1 MPRVIKGVDLP
12 VETFKPG
19 AVIFSE
25 QDESRCFYI
34 LKKGDVEV
42 YKNHGKPDQVLLATI
57 PGGGRVLGELSS
69 IDGGPRSATA
79 IAKTVVEAV
88 KISSETIRWQM
99 QQCPSWFR
107 AIVHDLAERLR
118 ATDELLI
125 KSGVTHAATV
135 SSLKPAKEA

>member
-1 MPRVIKGVDLP
+1 MPNVIKGVDLP
-12 VETFKPG
+12 SEKFKAG

-25 QDESRCFYI
+25 KEDSRCFYI
-34 LKKGDVEV
+34 IKTGEV
-42 YKNHGKPDQVLLATI
+42 QVFKNHGTKDEILLATI

-79 IAKTVVEAV
+79 IAKTEVDVV

-99 QQCPSWFR
+99 KQCPAWFR

-118 ATDELLI
+118 STDELLI
-125 KSGVTHAATV
+125 KNGVNH
-135 SSLKPAKEA
+135 